1 MIILAVEHQQLLCNH
16 PLLLSLLLLIVQSR
30 ALLSRRHRQRLR
42 LPLLEPRLRVKRDLP
57 LPSLLSQL
65 LLPFLFEFGLL
76 LIALRLL
83 FIPLGLL
90 PFELGPLLLSLG
102 FFLGP
107 RRVLFQPQCALPLH
121 PRHLLLVHQRHLRER
136 RGRCVYVGRGVHV
149 VSRKLISY
157 LCCIDPGLLLPRPLL
172 FLELI
177 LGLELR
183 LFLRQPLHQL
193 LPRHLLLPLLLCR
206 LGGETGAL
214 QRRLGLGPLRCLMP
228 LGRLLRLPSHVLL
241 VQPLPLE
248 PRLLLQPCALRL
260 RCGPLLLL
268 PRLALLLVPDLPPL
282 FEFH

>member
-121 PRHLLLVHQRHLRER
+121 PRHLLLVHQRHL
-136 RGRCVYVGRGVHV
+136 
-149 VSRKLISY
+149 
-157 LCCIDPGLLLPRPLL
+157 CCIDPGLLLPRPLL